1 MDPSRQAA
9 ALSVLARGEDAERQA
24 FRSQPH
30 NLEAEQALLGALLVD
45 NGALDRVN
53 GYLSGEHF
61 FQPVHGRIYD
71 AIVHVTERGQLAD
84 PITLKAYFEQDG
96 ALVDIGGAEY
106 LVRLVA
112 SAVSIININ
121 DYGRQVHDLALRRS
135 LIRIGEGVVN
145 TAFDFEVD
153 DPATAQIEN
162 AEQRLFDLAE
172 RGEIEGGFAPLS
184 RALAGA
190 VEIAE
195 RAYKRESRIT
205 GVATGL
211 VDLDNLLGGLHASDL
226 VILAGRPGMGK
237 TALATNIAFNAAR
250 RYRAEPGPDGRQVA
264 VDGAVVGFFSLEMS
278 AEQLAARMLAEES
291 GVPSDNLRRGSVK
304 PDEWERLVE
313 ASQRLNRLPFFIDD
327 TPALSMAALRTRARR
342 LKRVHHLSL
351 VVVDYLQ
358 LVRPSGKRGYEN
370 RVQEV
375 AEVTQGLKAMAKE
388 LDVPVLAC
396 AQLSRAVE
404 QREDKR
410 PQLSDLRES
419 GTIEQD
425 ADVVLFIYRDEYYL
439 KQAEPKPRATEDES
453 GGAFQER
460 YGKWQQRLER
470 AKGVTDVIVAK
481 HRHGPTGNIELFF
494 EERTTKFGNLE
505 RNYDPGDIPV

>member
-9 ALSVLARGEDAERQA
+9 ALSVLARGEDAEQPL
-24 FRSQPH
+24 FRAQPH

-45 NGALDRVN
+45 NGGLDRVS

-71 AIVHVTERGQLAD
+71 AIVHLTERGQLAD

-112 SAVSIININ
+112 SAISIINVN
-121 DYGRQVHDLALRRS
+121 DYGRQIHDRALRRS
-135 LIRIGEGVVN
+135 LIRIGEGIVN

-184 RALAGA
+184 RALAKA
-190 VEIAE
+190 IESAE
-195 RAYKRESRIT
+195 RAYKHESKVT
-205 GVATGL
+205 GVPTGFSG
-211 VDLDNLLGGLHASDL
+211 LDALLGGLHPSDL
-226 VILAGRPGMGK
+226 IVLAGRPGMGK
-237 TALATNIAFNAAR
+237 TALASNIAFHAAKTFAQR
-250 RYRAEPGPDGRQVA
+250 STRGDPASS
-264 VDGAVVGFFSLEMS
+264 VGIFSLEMS
-278 AEQLAARMLAEES
+278 GEQLAARILSEES
-291 GVPSDNLRRGSVK
+291 NVPSHSLRVGK
-304 PDEWERLVE
+304 LTQDEFDRLVV
-313 ASQRLNRLPFFIDD
+313 ASQQLTRLPLFIDD
-327 TPALSMAALRTRARR
+327 SPALSVAALRTRARR

-358 LVRPSGKRGYEN
+358 LVRPSSGARGYDN

-375 AEVTQGLKAMAKE
+375 AEITQGLKAMAKE
-388 LDVPVLAC
+388 LDVPVLALS
-396 AQLSRAVE
+396 QLSRAVE

-425 ADVVLFIYRDEYYL
+425 ADVVMFIFREEYYL
-439 KQAEPKPRATEDES
+439 RQAEPKPRTSEEDS
-453 GGAFQER
+453 DSKFQTRYER
-460 YGKWQQRLER
+460 WTKRLEE
-470 AKGVTDVIVAK
+470 VTGTTDLIVAK
-481 HRHGPTGNIELFF
+481 HRHGPTSNVQLYFNSN
-494 EERTTKFGNLE
+494 TTKFGNLE
-505 RNYDPGDIPV
+505 TRYDPGDFPV